1 MEIRL
6 PQQARSREAWERVL
20 SAGTSIIAENGMA
33 NFTISEICS
42 RANVAPR
49 FIYDRV
55 NDKETLFFAC
65 YEKGLQEVL
74 AVHREFADSQLEPT
88 ATPADRVSF
97 AVHEVGKSFIVGNQ
111 FLKHVVLIS
120 ATNAYVN
127 ERGAASKNSLA
138 LIFQEFLESIH
149 EQIAHSNAR
158 EAIQFCFD
166 VIFDAWVIRVAYGPN
181 FSAEQKTDTEFA
193 KALEELAIRYLLAD
207 FRR

>member
-20 SAGTSIIAENGMA
+20 SAGVSIIAENGMA
-33 NFTISEICS
+33 NFTISEICE

-55 NDKETLFFAC
+55 NDKETLFLAC

-74 AVHREFADSQLEPT
+74 EVHREFADSQLEPT
-88 ATPADRVSF
+88 VTPADRVSF

-120 ATNAYVN
+120 ATNASVY
-127 ERGAASKNSLA
+127 ERGAASKNALA
-138 LIFQEFLESIH
+138 LIFQEFLATIH
-149 EQIAHSNAR
+149 DQIVHSNAK

-166 VIFDAWVIRVAYGPN
+166 VTFDAWVIRVAYGPT
-181 FSAEQKTDTEFA
+181 FSAERKTDEEFA
-193 KALEELAIRYLLAD
+193 QALEELAIRYLLAD